1 VPRRRP
7 RPWPALAGLLI
18 TALVIAGGF
27 ALLISGLRVR
37 YTERADKCAALDI
50 TAVARIF
57 GRAPL
62 KGFPAVDGFD
72 CLAAVGDS
80 AQVPEAIVG
89 LSVNYRESAVEARLA
104 YEASDEADAP
114 GTVALPGGKR
124 GRLLAT
130 SLRAGR
136 GCVIRAVLQDVN
148 VTMTAQLTFDD
159 DATCDGRGAAA
170 QALAT
175 SMRLTLDK
183 LA

>member
-1 VPRRRP
+1 MPRRRP

-159 DATCDGRGAAA
+159 HATCDGGGAAA